1 MKLLPLLEYDF
12 LLATTDEATA
22 LQREREREMVLIEDF
37 SPYISAHITGLLF
50 APPPAASL
58 SERRRAWEAD

>member
-22 LQREREREMVLIEDF
+22 LEREREMVLIEDF